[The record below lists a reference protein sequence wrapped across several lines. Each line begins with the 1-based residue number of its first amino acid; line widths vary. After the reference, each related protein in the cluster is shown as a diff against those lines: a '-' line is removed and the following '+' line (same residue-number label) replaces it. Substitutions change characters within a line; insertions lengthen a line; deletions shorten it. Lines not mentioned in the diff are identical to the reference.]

1 MQIIKIT
8 CPPLGTNT
16 YLVIEQN
23 KEEFEEQH
31 RNSQTP
37 HKSALNM
44 TVKGSYSKS
53 SEAIIIDPSY
63 KSTEKVLE
71 QIKKSNIKI
80 KYIIN
85 THGHPDHTWENQK
98 IKELTKAKLLIHKA
112 DSHLLKNP
120 EFETPIPFNESVP
133 DKFLEN
139 GKTIILGKLKFK
151 IIHTPG
157 HSPGGVCLY
166 EEHEQVLFSG
176 DTLFKGTYGRTDL
189 HHSDSEE
196 MKKSLQKLSQ
206 LPSQTKVYPGHGK
219 ETTIKEAR
227 EWIDR
232 M

>member
-16 YLVIEQN
+16 YLVIEQA
-23 KEEFEEQH
+23 K
-31 RNSQTP
+31 
-37 HKSALNM
+37 
-44 TVKGSYSKS
+44 
-53 SEAIIIDPSY
+53 AIIIDPSY

-71 QIKKSNIKI
+71 QIKNSTIKV

-112 DSHLLKNP
+112 DSHLLTNP
-120 EFETPIPFNESVP
+120 EFETPIPFSESVP
-133 DKFLEN
+133 DKFLED
-139 GKTIILGKLKFK
+139 GETINLGKLKFK

-166 EEHEQVLFSG
+166 EENEQVLFSG
-176 DTLFKGTYGRTDL
+176 DTLFKETYGRTDL

-196 MKKSLQKLSQ
+196 MKKSLKKLSK
-206 LPSQTKVYPGHGK
+206 LPQETKVYPGHGK
-219 ETTIKEAR
+219 ETTIKEER
-227 EWIDR
+227 NWIGEL
-232 M
+232 